1 MSFKN
6 IIGQEK
12 AVDLLL
18 KSLKEDKIFPSYIFM
33 GADGVGKKYTAIEF
47 AKAIN
52 CLNLSNDFE
61 VCEKCSSCNKINKV
75 CSPDLKIIEP
85 IKGSIRIEQIRELR
99 REINLKPFEN
109 RKKIYII
116 DHAEAMTLEA
126 SNCLLKTIEEP
137 PDYAIMI
144 LICSKLD
151 SVLPTIVSRCQ
162 LIKFKLIGYL
172 EIMEVVLSNKVEI
185 EKDKAKLISKLA
197 QGSISKAL
205 KLISDKE
212 YFKRREKILDYL
224 TLILPGKYNDNLFTN
239 MEQILTEMN
248 KTEETLD
255 IILFWYYD
263 ILLVKE
269 LGIQEYIKNI
279 DKLKI
284 IKEKSKVYSRE
295 MLIDILDYIE
305 QIQEFMKRNINKHL
319 ILERLYLKIA
329 GVEHCPE

>member
-12 AVDLLL
+12 AVELLL

-172 EIMEVVLSNKVEI
+172 EIMEVVLSNKVDI

-319 ILERLYLKIA
+319 ILERLY
-329 GVEHCPE
+329 

>member
-172 EIMEVVLSNKVEI
+172 EIMEVVLSNKVDI

-329 GVEHCPE
+329 GVEHCLE

>member
-12 AVDLLL
+12 AVDILL
-18 KSLKEDKIFPSYIFM
+18 KSLKENKIFPSYIFM
-33 GADGVGKKYTAIEF
+33 GADGVGKKYTAVEF

-61 VCEKCSSCNKINKV
+61 VCEKCSSCNKINKL

-99 REINLKPFEN
+99 HEINLKPFEN

-137 PDYAIMI
+137 PDYAIII
-144 LICSKLD
+144 LICINLD
-151 SVLPTIVSRCQ
+151 SILPTIVSRCQ
-162 LIKFKLIGYL
+162 LIKFRLISYMK
-172 EIMEVVLSNKVEI
+172 IMETVLSNKVNI
-185 EKDKAKLISKLA
+185 EKDKVKLISKLA
-197 QGSISKAL
+197 QGSIGKAL

-212 YFKRREKILDYL
+212 YFKRREKILNYL
-224 TLILPGKYNDNLFTN
+224 TLILPGKYNGNLFTN

-255 IILFWYYD
+255 IILFWYHD

-269 LGIQEYIKNI
+269 LRIQEYIINI

-305 QIQEFMKRNINKHL
+305 QIQEFMKKNINKHL
-319 ILERLYLKIA
+319 ILERLYLKMA
-329 GVEHCPE
+329 GVEYCLK

>member
-1 MSFKN
+1 VSFKN

-12 AVDLLL
+12 AVDILL
-18 KSLKEDKIFPSYIFM
+18 KSLKENKIFPSYIFM
-33 GADGVGKKYTAIEF
+33 GADGVGKKSTAVEF

-61 VCEKCSSCNKINKV
+61 VCEKCSSCNKINKL

-85 IKGSIRIEQIRELR
+85 IKGLIRIEQIRELR

-137 PDYAIMI
+137 PDYAIII
-144 LICSKLD
+144 LICINLD
-151 SVLPTIVSRCQ
+151 SILPTIVSRCQ
-162 LIKFKLIGYL
+162 LIKFRLISYL
-172 EIMEVVLSNKVEI
+172 KIMETVLSNKVNI
-185 EKDKAKLISKLA
+185 EKDKVKLISKLA
-197 QGSISKAL
+197 QGSIGKAL

-212 YFKRREKILDYL
+212 YFNRREKILNYL
-224 TLILPGKYNDNLFTN
+224 TLVLPGKYNGNLFTN
-239 MEQILTEMN
+239 MEKILTEMN

-255 IILFWYYD
+255 IILFWYHD

-269 LGIQEYIKNI
+269 LRIQEYIINI

-305 QIQEFMKRNINKHL
+305 QIQEFMKKNINKHL
-319 ILERLYLKIA
+319 ILERLYLKMA
-329 GVEHCPE
+329 GVEYCLK

>member
-12 AVDLLL
+12 AVDILL

-172 EIMEVVLSNKVEI
+172 EIMEVVLSNKVDI

-329 GVEHCPE
+329 GVEHCLE

>member
-12 AVDLLL
+12 AINILL
-18 KSLKEDKIFPSYIFM
+18 KSLKEEKIFPSYIFM
-33 GADGVGKKYTAIEF
+33 GDDGVGKKSTAVEF

-52 CLNLSNDFE
+52 CLNLSSDFE
-61 VCEKCSSCNKINKV
+61 VCESCSSCNKINKL

-99 REINLKPFEN
+99 REVNLKPFEN

-116 DHAEAMTLEA
+116 DQAEEMTLEA

-137 PDYAIMI
+137 PDYAIII
-144 LICSKLD
+144 LICTNLD
-151 SVLPTIVSRCQ
+151 SILPTIVSRCQ
-162 LIKFKLIGYL
+162 LIKFRLIDYL
-172 EIMEVVLSNKVEI
+172 KIMETVLLNKI
-185 EKDKAKLISKLA
+185 NLEKGKAELISKLA
-197 QGSISKAL
+197 QGSIGKAL
-205 KLISDKE
+205 KLVSDKE
-212 YFKRREKILDYL
+212 YFNRREKILNYL
-224 TLILPGKYNDNLFTN
+224 TLILPGKYNSNLITN
-239 MEQILTEMN
+239 MEKILTDMN

-255 IILFWYYD
+255 IILFWYRD

-269 LGIQEYIKNI
+269 LRIQKYILNV

-305 QIQEFMKRNINKHL
+305 QIQEFMKKNINKRL
-319 ILERLYLKIA
+319 ILERLYLKMV
-329 GVEHCPE
+329 GVEYCLK

>member
-1 MSFKN
+1 VSFKN

-172 EIMEVVLSNKVEI
+172 EIMEVVLSNKVDI

-329 GVEHCPE
+329 GVEHCLE

>member
-12 AVDLLL
+12 AVDILL
-18 KSLKEDKIFPSYIFM
+18 KSLKENKIFPSYIFM
-33 GADGVGKKYTAIEF
+33 GADGVGKKSTAVEF

-61 VCEKCSSCNKINKV
+61 VCEKCSSCNKINKL

-116 DHAEAMTLEA
+116 DHAETMTLEA

-137 PDYAIMI
+137 PDYAIII
-144 LICSKLD
+144 LICLNLD
-151 SVLPTIVSRCQ
+151 SILPTIVSRCQ
-162 LIKFKLIGYL
+162 LIKFKLISYL
-172 EIMEVVLSNKVEI
+172 KIMEVVLSNKVDI

-197 QGSISKAL
+197 QGSVGKAL

-212 YFKRREKILDYL
+212 YFKRREKILNYL
-224 TLILPGKYNDNLFTN
+224 TLILPGKYNGNLFTN
-239 MEQILTEMN
+239 MEKILIEMN

-255 IILFWYYD
+255 IILFWYHD

-269 LGIQEYIKNI
+269 LRIQEYIINI
-279 DKLKI
+279 DKLKV

-305 QIQEFMKRNINKHL
+305 QIQEFMKKNINKHL
-319 ILERLYLKIA
+319 ILERLYLKMA
-329 GVEHCPE
+329 GVEYCLE